1 MKTRYLIAL
10 AATSLLATPA
20 MATTHILT
28 LTGQIANTTFN
39 MFDIPNIGHFRTG
52 TLLLDPFTPFTIV
65 QGDTIQATITLD
77 GAFIVPASG
86 EQLFGINFND
96 DQGGSPSFILL
107 DTVNSGTTTFSYS
120 AGPTNRLNGDVAPGG
135 CSNCLSNITGQVP
148 GPAFRFDQL
157 FLTESIDAL
166 EAPFTIGQ
174 STISYQLREPFNAI
188 PEPAAWALMLTGFGL
203 VGSAMRRR
211 AKVAVTYA

>member
-1 MKTRYLIAL
+1 ML
-10 AATSLLATPA
+10 
-20 MATTHILT
+20 
-28 LTGQIANTTFN
+28 
-39 MFDIPNIGHFRTG
+39 FR
-52 TLLLDPFTPFTIV
+52 
-65 QGDTIQATITLD
+65 
-77 GAFIVPASG
+77 S
-86 EQLFGINFND
+86 
-96 DQGGSPSFILL
+96 
-107 DTVNSGTTTFSYS
+107 
-120 AGPTNRLNGDVAPGG
+120 
-135 CSNCLSNITGQVP
+135 SNITGQVP

-174 STISYQLREPFNAI
+174 STISYQLREPFNAV

>member
-1 MKTRYLIAL
+1 MQL
-10 AATSLLATPA
+10 ASAP
-20 MATTHILT
+20 
-28 LTGQIANTTFN
+28 
-39 MFDIPNIGHFRTG
+39 IPG
-52 TLLLDPFTPFTIV
+52 
-65 QGDTIQATITLD
+65 
-77 GAFIVPASG
+77 
-86 EQLFGINFND
+86 LF
-96 DQGGSPSFILL
+96 S
-107 DTVNSGTTTFSYS
+107 VNSGTTTFSYS

-174 STISYQLREPFNAI
+174 STISYQLREPFNAV